1 MNNDDMT
8 FVFSAYYNDMDF
20 EDLEEIYENLKK
32 QIGHKNFIDCDNPRY
47 ICTWWDDDACDVF
60 MDKRIVRE
68 TTDHERI
75 IYETYWR
82 RKENQNKEKRKKEL
96 KEELLKEYMYE
107 IDTRQRKIALYE
119 TEIEEYFNKINKLNE
134 EE

>member
-1 MNNDDMT
+1 MNDNDMY
-8 FVFSAYYNDMDF
+8 FVYSAYYNDMDF
-20 EDLEEIYENLKK
+20 EDLAEIYENLRK
-32 QIGHKNFIDCDNPRY
+32 QIGHKCFIDCDNPRY
-47 ICTWWDDDACDVF
+47 IYKWRDDDAYDLYMEREF
-60 MDKRIVRE
+60 VRE
-68 TTDHERI
+68 TTDQERI

-82 RKENQNKEKRKKEL
+82 RKQEQNKSKRK
-96 KEELLKEYMYE
+96 EEKLKEYMYE